1 MRTIL
6 PFLIVCSLPLT
17 AARAA
22 SIEFVQNGWSTGAT
36 LAVAFS
42 GQDADGDHAISLS
55 ELNTFSAVWTTPSN
69 VSTHWDLF
77 NVEPDGFVFTDL
89 DNYLFFTR
97 NANFSLVS
105 TAFEGEALASVFD
118 ASLFPVDSTV
128 TPATATPEPVGL
140 TLAGLAALALSRR
153 RSSKLPGS

>member
-42 GQDADGDHAISLS
+42 GQDADGDMAMAGAAADGEPSKASAATDFQKFFWENRGDLNRKWKKRRKTALKERRNRENRARAARAI
-55 ELNTFSAVWTTPSN
+55 
-69 VSTHWDLF
+69 
-77 NVEPDGFVFTDL
+77 
-89 DNYLFFTR
+89 
-97 NANFSLVS
+97 
-105 TAFEGEALASVFD
+105 
-118 ASLFPVDSTV
+118 
-128 TPATATPEPVGL
+128 
-140 TLAGLAALALSRR
+140 
-153 RSSKLPGS
+153 